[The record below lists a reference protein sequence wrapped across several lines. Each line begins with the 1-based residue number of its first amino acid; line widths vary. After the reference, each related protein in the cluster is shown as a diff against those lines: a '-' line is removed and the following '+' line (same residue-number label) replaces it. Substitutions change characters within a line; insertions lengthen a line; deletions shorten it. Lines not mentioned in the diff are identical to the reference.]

1 MEWQIIDEHVK
12 QWMFEARRMILKSF
26 NTQLDINTKSNR
38 NDLVTN
44 MDKKIEEFYIDHIHN
59 TFPGSKI
66 MGEESEKDSLK
77 DADDLFFIIDPI
89 DGTMNFVK
97 QQDHFAS
104 MIAVYQNQKPL
115 LGYILDVQDNSLYW
129 GGKSIGVYKNYAR
142 LTAPSDV
149 NLREGLLGVGL
160 PLLLSNDYHIQ
171 NIARETSGVRMY
183 GSAGIEFI
191 HVLTGKT
198 LGYVSRL
205 HAWDYAAGKILA
217 EELGLMVEAID
228 GTDINVLSSKVVLV
242 STKSANRKINQ
253 MINA

>member
-1 MEWQIIDEHVK
+1 MEWQIIDEYVK
-12 QWMFEARRMILKSF
+12 QWMFEARRMILESF
-26 NTQLDINTKSNR
+26 DTQLDISTKSNR

-44 MDKKIEEFYIDHIHN
+44 MDKQIEKFYIDHIHN
-59 TFPGSKI
+59 IFPEAKI

-77 DADDLFFIIDPI
+77 DADGLFFVIDPI

-104 MIAVYQNQKPL
+104 MIAVYQNRQPL

-129 GGKSIGVYKNYAR
+129 GGQSIGVYKNYTR
-142 LTAPSDV
+142 LTAPKDID
-149 NLREGLLGVGL
+149 LKEGLLGIGL

-171 NIARETSGVRMY
+171 DIVHKTSGVRMY

-217 EELGLMVEAID
+217 EELGLVVEAID
-228 GTDINVLSSKVVLV
+228 GTDINVLTSKVVLV

-253 MINA
+253 LINA